1 MTRVDGLWVLGYGSL
16 IYKPPPYYTLRIPAI
31 IYGFMRRFWQAST
44 DHRGTE
50 EYPGRVATLIGKE
63 DIESDQSFL
72 HDLKRYNDAL
82 MTTGVVYYIPPDR
95 ADEVRDY
102 LDVREQ
108 GGYTLHEVEVHLETS
123 PYDEEHPAVQQLLFH
138 PEVHRRVLI
147 TQVYIGQVIND
158 SFIGPEPIEETSKVI
173 AHSIGPSGA
182 NYDYLKHLHGSLKAM
197 QLTHEGVVIRDEYL
211 DKLLDQV
218 EKLKFIK

>member
-1 MTRVDGLWVLGYGSL
+1 MTRSEGLWVLGYGSL
-16 IYKPPPYYTLRIPAI
+16 IYKPPPHYTLRIPAI
-31 IYGFMRRFWQAST
+31 ISGYMRRFWQSST

-50 EYPGRVATLIGKE
+50 DYPGRVVTLIGKE
-63 DIESDQSFL
+63 DIESNQSFY
-72 HDLKRYNDAL
+72 HDLKRYNDTL

-102 LDVREQ
+102 LDIREQ

-123 PYDEEHPAVQQLLFH
+123 SDDEEHPVVQQLPLH
-138 PEVHRRVLI
+138 PVVHRKVLI
-147 TQVYIGQVIND
+147 THVYIGQVTND

-173 AHSIGPSGA
+173 ATSVGPSGA

-197 QLTHEGVVIRDEYL
+197 QLTHEGAVIRDEYL
-211 DKLLDQV
+211 EELLGKV
-218 EKLKFIK
+218 EDLKNTK

>member
-1 MTRVDGLWVLGYGSL
+1 MTRSEGLWVLGYGSL
-16 IYKPPPYYTLRIPAI
+16 IYKPPPHYTLRIPAI
-31 IYGFMRRFWQAST
+31 ISGYMRRFWQSST

-50 EYPGRVATLIGKE
+50 DYPGRVVTLIGKE
-63 DIESDQSFL
+63 DIESNQSFY
-72 HDLKRYNDAL
+72 HDLKRYNDTL

-123 PYDEEHPAVQQLLFH
+123 SDDEEHPVVQQLPLH
-138 PEVHRRVLI
+138 PVVHRKVLI
-147 TQVYIGQVIND
+147 THVYIGQVTND

-173 AHSIGPSGA
+173 ATSVGPSGA

-197 QLTHEGVVIRDEYL
+197 QLTHEGAVIRDEYL
-211 DKLLDQV
+211 EELLGKV
-218 EKLKFIK
+218 EDLKNTK